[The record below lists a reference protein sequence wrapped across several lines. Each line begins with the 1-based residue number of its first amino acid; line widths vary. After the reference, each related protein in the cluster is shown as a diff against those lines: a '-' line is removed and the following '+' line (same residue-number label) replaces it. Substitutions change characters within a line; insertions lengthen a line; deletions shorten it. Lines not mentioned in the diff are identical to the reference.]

1 MLYKVCFCYGR
12 GFVGEVPT
20 TELFARFHGFA
31 SEKRQLFAGKVF
43 FNAVF
48 R

>member
-1 MLYKVCFCYGR
+1 MLYKVCFCYGI

-20 TELFARFHGFA
+20 TELFAKFHGFA
-31 SEKRQLFAGKVF
+31 LEKRQKVAGKVF
-43 FNAVF
+43 FILFF